1 MFPLRIALVFIALG
15 FMMENHSQ
23 IRPRHSLVFEAAS
36 ASAEEPAR
44 FVARAP
50 GYTALLS
57 TEGVTFATGQS
68 SIRMVFVGANPNASL
83 VGQEHLETRVTYILG
98 EDPATWRTNV
108 PTYSKV
114 QLRNAYPGID
124 VVYYSSQG
132 HLEYDFVVN
141 PGADAGLIHLAIEG
155 ARQLSTDSAGDLVMT
170 TSDGEFHQRQP
181 QAHQLHK
188 NAAREVRSRYV
199 LGGERNISLAVD
211 NYDRGQVLWID
222 PVITYS
228 TYLGGPGNDA
238 VTGLAADSAGYLYV
252 AGWTESTSFPGAV
265 SSKSGTGGGTDAF
278 VAKLSPTGAVVYLTY
293 LGGRGDD
300 RALAIGLDPSGCPV
314 VTGRA
319 SSTDFPV
326 SMATQASLAGGR
338 NAFLTKLNPQGNGVV
353 FSTYMGGNGI
363 DDSNGL
369 AIDIQGNI
377 YVAGDTTSANFP
389 TLNAFQNRL
398 LGLQNAFVAKWTGA
412 GRLVF
417 STYLGGSGTDSAS
430 GVAVDPFGGIYV
442 AGGTTSR
449 DFPVA
454 NAFQPHNAGGQD
466 AFITKLNSQGSGLL
480 YSTYFGG
487 SSGTVSDPEM
497 ATAIAVDSTGS
508 AYIAG
513 FTSSP
518 DLLLVNPLQASR
530 HGTADAFATKISAS
544 GTAVE
549 YSTYLGG
556 SSGVD
561 RATAIVVDG
570 IGSAYIAGYTASSDF
585 PVTAAIQGSLAGAY
599 DAFLVRLAPPGNS
612 LLLGTYIGGLDID
625 AANAV
630 AVDGAG
636 NTYVGGQTQSYNFPT
651 LAASQPYMPSLMSG
665 FVLKI
670 ATLLVN
676 PQLVSPADN
685 AILSSP
691 LISFAWNAVS
701 GAQDYWIDIGT
712 SLCGSDIYG
721 GYTGGVTSKSVDLTH
736 FLNGQPIYV
745 QLYSKFPGINL
756 IGGTGKMYQFATQ
769 GPNLVLISP
778 TPNAVLAT
786 SPVTFTWSPVAG
798 ANDYWIDIGTSLY
811 GSNIYGGYTGGA
823 TSKSADLTRFLNGQ
837 PIYLQLYSKFS
848 GINLVGGTGTIYQFA
863 TQSPNPV
870 LISPAANAVLAT
882 SPVTFTWSPVAGAN
896 DYWIDIGTSLYGSD
910 IYGGYTA
917 GATSQSVNLSQFLN
931 GQPIYLQLYSK
942 FPGVGLVPGTG
953 NRYQF
958 GTQSPNPVL
967 ISPATNA
974 LLPSYVTFAWNPVTG
989 AQDYWIDIG
998 TSLNGSD
1005 IYGGYTGGAVSKSVT
1020 LGTSLSGRPI
1030 YVQLYAKFSGVGLIA
1045 GSGNHYQFSSGVY

>member
-15 FMMENHSQ
+15 FVMENHSQ
-23 IRPRHSLVFEAAS
+23 IRPRHSLVFEEAS

-44 FVARAP
+44 FVVRAP
-50 GYTALLS
+50 GYTAFLS

-68 SIRMVFVGANPNASL
+68 SIRMVFVGADPNARL
-83 VGQEHLETRVTYILG
+83 VGQEHLETQVTYILG
-98 EDPATWRTNV
+98 EDPSTWRTNV

-114 QLRNAYPGID
+114 ELRNAYPGID

-141 PGADAGLIHLAIEG
+141 PGADAGLIHLEIAG
-155 ARQLSTDSAGDLVMT
+155 AGQLSTDSAGDLLMT

-181 QAHQLHK
+181 QAHQLQK
-188 NAAREVRSRYV
+188 NTAREVRSRY
-199 LGGERNISLAVD
+199 LFRGERNISFAVD
-211 NYDRGQVLWID
+211 NYDRSQVLWID

-252 AGWTESTSFPGAV
+252 AGWTESTSFPGAAGP
-265 SSKSGTGGGTDAF
+265 KFGTGGGTDAY
-278 VAKLSPTGAVVYLTY
+278 VAKLSPTGVVVYLTY

-314 VTGRA
+314 VTGRT

-326 SMATQASLAGGR
+326 SMATQVFLAGGR
-338 NAFLTKLNPQGNGVV
+338 NAFLTKLNPQGNGLV

-369 AIDIQGNI
+369 AVDIQGNI

-412 GRLVF
+412 GKLVF
-417 STYLGGSGTDSAS
+417 STYLGGSGVDSAS
-430 GVAVDPFGGIYV
+430 GVAVDQFGGIYV

-454 NAFQPHNAGGQD
+454 NALQPHNAGGQD

-487 SSGTVSDPEM
+487 SGGTVSDPEM
-497 ATAIAVDSTGS
+497 AAAIAVDNTGS

-530 HGTADAFATKISAS
+530 HGTADAFAAKISAS
-544 GTAVE
+544 GTAVQ

-561 RATAIVVDG
+561 RATAIAVDG
-570 IGSAYIAGYTASSDF
+570 SGSAYIAGYTASSDF
-585 PVTAAIQGSLAGAY
+585 PVAGAMQGSLAGAY

-625 AANAV
+625 AANAL

-651 LAASQPYMPSLMSG
+651 VAAWQAYMPALMSG
-665 FVLKI
+665 FVLKMS
-670 ATLLVN
+670 TLLGN
-676 PQLVSPADN
+676 PQLVSPADRTV
-685 AILSSP
+685 LSSP
-691 LISFAWNAVS
+691 LITFAWNAVAGANDYWIDVGTAIYGSNICGGYTAGATSRSVDLSQFLS
-701 GAQDYWIDIGT
+701 GETIYVQLYSIFPGVNTIAGTGRMYQFSTQSANPALVSPTANSVLTTSSVTFTWNPVAGANDYWIDIGT
-712 SLCGSDIYG
+712 GLNGSDIYG
-721 GYTGGVTSKSVDLTH
+721 GYTAGAASKSVNLNQFLT
-736 FLNGQPIYV
+736 GQPIYV
-745 QLYSKFPGINL
+745 QLYSKFPGINPVP
-756 IGGTGKMYQFATQ
+756 GTGNHYQFGTQ
-769 GPNLVLISP
+769 SQNPVL
-778 TPNAVLAT
+778 T
-786 SPVTFTWSPVAG
+786 SPGNNSLLPSNVTFTWAPVAG
-798 ANDYWIDIGTSLY
+798 ANDYWIDIGT
-811 GSNIYGGYTGGA
+811 G
-823 TSKSADLTRFLNGQ
+823 F
-837 PIYLQLYSKFS
+837 
-848 GINLVGGTGTIYQFA
+848 
-863 TQSPNPV
+863 
-870 LISPAANAVLAT
+870 
-882 SPVTFTWSPVAGAN
+882 
-896 DYWIDIGTSLYGSD
+896 
-910 IYGGYTA
+910 
-917 GATSQSVNLSQFLN
+917 
-931 GQPIYLQLYSK
+931 
-942 FPGVGLVPGTG
+942 
-953 NRYQF
+953 
-958 GTQSPNPVL
+958 
-967 ISPATNA
+967 
-974 LLPSYVTFAWNPVTG
+974 
-989 AQDYWIDIG
+989 
-998 TSLNGSD
+998 NGSD
-1005 IYGGYTGGAVSKSVT
+1005 IYGGYTGGAVSKSVN
-1020 LGTSLSGRPI
+1020 LSNSLNGWTV
-1030 YVQLYAKFSGVGLIA
+1030 YVQLYAKYPGINPVP
-1045 GSGNHYQFSSGVY
+1045 GSGNHYQFTASVN

>member
-15 FMMENHSQ
+15 FAMENHSQ

-44 FVARAP
+44 FVARTP

-141 PGADAGLIHLAIEG
+141 PGADASLIHLAIEG

-199 LGGERNISLAVD
+199 LGGERDVSLTVD

-228 TYLGGPGNDA
+228 TYLGGPGYDA

-314 VTGRA
+314 VTGRT

-612 LLLGTYIGGLDID
+612 LLFATYIGGLDID
-625 AANAV
+625 AANAL
-630 AVDGAG
+630 ALDAAG
-636 NTYVGGQTQSYNFPT
+636 NIYVGGQTQSNNFPT
-651 LAASQPYMPSLMSG
+651 VAPWQAYLPAMMSG

-670 ATLLVN
+670 PTQLVN
-676 PQLVSPADN
+676 PQLVSPAN
-685 AILSSP
+685 GTVLSSP
-691 LISFAWNAVS
+691 LISFAWNAVA

-712 SLCGSDIYG
+712 SLYGSDICG
-721 GYTGGVTSKSVDLTH
+721 GYTAGATSKSADLSH
-736 FLNGQPIYV
+736 FLNGQTIYV

-756 IGGTGKMYQFATQ
+756 IAGTGRIYQFATQ
-769 GPNLVLISP
+769 NPNPVLTSP
-778 TPNAVLAT
+778 AANAVLAT
-786 SPVTFTWSPVAG
+786 SPVTFTWNPVAG
-798 ANDYWIDIGTSLY
+798 AQDYWIDIGTSLY

-823 TSKSADLTRFLNGQ
+823 TSKSADLSLFLNGQ
-837 PIYLQLYSKFS
+837 TIYVQLYAKFA
-848 GINLVGGTGTIYQFA
+848 GLGLVAGTGNHYQFA
-863 TQSPNPV
+863 TQNPNPV
-870 LISPAANAVLAT
+870 LTSPAANAVLAT
-882 SPVTFTWSPVAGAN
+882 SPVTFTWNPVAG
-896 DYWIDIGTSLYGSD
+896 
-910 IYGGYTA
+910 
-917 GATSQSVNLSQFLN
+917 V
-931 GQPIYLQLYSK
+931 
-942 FPGVGLVPGTG
+942 
-953 NRYQF
+953 
-958 GTQSPNPVL
+958 
-967 ISPATNA
+967 
-974 LLPSYVTFAWNPVTG
+974 
-989 AQDYWIDIG
+989 QDYWIDVG
-998 TSLNGSD
+998 TTLYGSD
-1005 IYGGYTGGAVSKSVT
+1005 IYGGYTGGAASKSVN
-1020 LGTSLSGRPI
+1020 LSVSLSGRTI
-1030 YVQLYAKFSGVGLIA
+1030 YVQLYAKFPGINLVP
-1045 GSGNHYQFSSGVY
+1045 GSGSHYQFTVGLLLIPPGRDWRSPSRSLYNVDSELAAAESSE